1 MRNSRF
7 TEGQIVGI
15 LKDGDDG
22 VRLAELVRKHGIS
35 RATYFNWKS
44 KYAGATVT
52 IALAATLKRS
62 GRPREVSRPGN
73 AVTGA
78 GLYSRDS
85 SNGYVHAPGTSKR
98 RIRTRR
104 GAVRRTSCA
113 AQSKIPS

>member
-1 MRNSRF
+1 
-7 TEGQIVGI
+7 
-15 LKDGDDG
+15 
-22 VRLAELVRKHGIS
+22 VRKHGIS

-73 AVTGA
+73 ALGA

-85 SNGYVHAPGTSKR
+85 WNGYVHAPCTSKR

-104 GAVRRTSCA
+104 GSVRRTSCA